1 MSEAK
6 DLLSISDFYAQK
18 TVFITG
24 ATGFLG
30 KVVIEKLLRAC
41 PRVKKIYL
49 LARSRRGVSPQQ
61 RIDDLLDGMLYDTV
75 RDMGGDWRNKLVPI
89 KGDIAEDK
97 LGMSNEDWKM
107 LQENVEIVFHS
118 AATVRFDE
126 DLKDAMTLNLY
137 GTQNVIGLCR
147 GMKRLEV
154 LVHVST
160 AYANCDREVIEER
173 IYSPSVDPDKLS
185 SSIGWM
191 NDEMV
196 NSLTPHLIGKR
207 PNTYTFTK
215 SLAEHVLLKE
225 ADNIPIAIF
234 RPSII
239 GAAWKEPLEGWI
251 DNFNGPSGL
260 FVAAG
265 KGMLRS
271 MIGDLNAI
279 ADIIPVDYSANMLLA
294 IAWHR
299 VAKSHSSIP
308 VYHLTTGLLN
318 GCTWGN
324 LCTMISKHFENYPF
338 EGVFRRPN
346 FAFEQRKLI
355 HYYWCYIGHK
365 IPAFIADM
373 GSFCS
378 GQRPRMNKLY
388 GKLDRATK
396 SLIFF
401 TSRGWEFSMDNY
413 HGLIQDMSPQDRET
427 FNFDV
432 QKLDWNNYFLHFIL
446 GLKKFVLKEDM
457 ANLPVAQS
465 RIRRLRNI
473 RWSMYFCLFLFSS
486 WLIIKRF
493 PAAQTAW
500 AQCLS
505 GVHKLAI
512 ALEPFKLSN

>member
-97 LGMSNEDWKM
+97 LGMSDEDWKM

-154 LVHVST
+154 RSF
-160 AYANCDREVIEER
+160 R
-173 IYSPSVDPDKLS
+173 
-185 SSIGWM
+185 WM
-191 NDEMV
+191 NDDMV

-299 VAKSHSSIP
+299 VAKSLAICDLLSTPGHNFHTIQSFKL
-308 VYHLTTGLLN
+308 YLLTG
-318 GCTWGN
+318 
-324 LCTMISKHFENYPF
+324 TMISKHFENYPF

-465 RIRRLRNI
+465 RIRR
-473 RWSMYFCLFLFSS
+473 
-486 WLIIKRF
+486 
-493 PAAQTAW
+493 
-500 AQCLS
+500 
-505 GVHKLAI
+505 
-512 ALEPFKLSN
+512 